1 MGSFSIWHWLIVL
14 LLVVFI
20 YINYRY
26 CKSYKL
32 LLLELD
38 ASVKPFN
45 GNTAFLL
52 FIPIFNLIWQV
63 VLLIHIRNAI
73 RTMKEKGLTSTT
85 ADGGFIF
92 GLIFVILSV
101 LSALMIEEQLSFI
114 LLFVGFCC
122 GIVTWIKVVSTRKE
136 LEKKV

>member
-1 MGSFSIWHWLIVL
+1 
-14 LLVVFI
+14 
-20 YINYRY
+20 
-26 CKSYKL
+26 
-32 LLLELD
+32 
-38 ASVKPFN
+38 
-45 GNTAFLL
+45 
-52 FIPIFNLIWQV
+52 
-63 VLLIHIRNAI
+63 
-73 RTMKEKGLTSTT
+73 MKEKGLTSTT